1 MTDSQSVSNQP
12 PHGWWY
18 LTRRMEGFVANL
30 AVTEP
35 QDRDGT
41 TKQAGVRRVLNRHYY
56 GLDSETANSMLTG
69 AWGKQLRVRPPRD
82 VDVLFAL
89 PWDVYHRFEA
99 RSGNRQSQLLQEV
112 KTVLAAEYT
121 ESDMGGDGQ
130 VVVVRFATM
139 PVEVVPAFEFAD
151 GQFWICDTNLGGSY
165 RLTDP
170 RAEIAELERSDE
182 ANGGVTRQL
191 VRMMKQW
198 QRYCA
203 IPLKSFVIERM
214 AIEFLQTWP
223 YTRSFFWYDWLIRDF
238 LAHLVSRANGGIIM
252 PGTGQWVGLGDA
264 WASKARTAH
273 AAAVRACDYERD
285 NENVLAGLEWQAI
298 FGSEIALYVE

>member
-1 MTDSQSVSNQP
+1 MTNTLVGSNQP
-12 PHGWWY
+12 SHGWWY
-18 LTRRMEGFVANL
+18 LTRRMEGFIANL

-41 TKQAGVRRVLNRHYY
+41 LKQTGVRAALNRHYY

-69 AWGKQLRVRPPRD
+69 AWGKHLRVRPPRD

-89 PWDVYHRFEA
+89 PWDVYHRFET
-99 RSGNRQSQLLQEV
+99 RLGNKQSQLLQEV
-112 KTVLAAEYT
+112 KGVLAADYP

-139 PVEVVPAFEFAD
+139 PVEVVPALEFSD
-151 GQFWICDTNLGGSY
+151 GQFWICDTNHGGSY

-170 RAEIAELERSDE
+170 RAEIAELDQSDQ
-182 ANGGVTRQL
+182 ANGGVTRHL
-191 VRMMKQW
+191 IRMMKQW

-203 IPLKSFVIERM
+203 VSLKSFVLERL

-223 YTRSFFWYDWLIRDF
+223 YDRSVCWYDWLIRDF
-238 LAHLVSRANGGIIM
+238 FAYLISRANGGIIM

-264 WASKARTAH
+264 WASKARSAH
-273 AAAVRACDYERD
+273 GVAVRACDQEHD
-285 NENVLAGLEWQAI
+285 NENVLAGLEWRAI